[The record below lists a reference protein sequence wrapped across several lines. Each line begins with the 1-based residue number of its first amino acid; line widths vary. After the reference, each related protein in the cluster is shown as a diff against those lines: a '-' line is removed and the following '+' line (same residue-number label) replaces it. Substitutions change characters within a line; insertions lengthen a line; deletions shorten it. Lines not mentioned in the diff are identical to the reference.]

1 MTYVQATSLLK
12 DKLVLLARG
21 ELEKS
26 LRGSPNTCV
35 GPPIAFIIC
44 LDIGIVNTSKCLQHL
59 TR

>member
-44 LDIGIVNTSKCLQHL
+44 LDISL
-59 TR
+59 THQSVCST